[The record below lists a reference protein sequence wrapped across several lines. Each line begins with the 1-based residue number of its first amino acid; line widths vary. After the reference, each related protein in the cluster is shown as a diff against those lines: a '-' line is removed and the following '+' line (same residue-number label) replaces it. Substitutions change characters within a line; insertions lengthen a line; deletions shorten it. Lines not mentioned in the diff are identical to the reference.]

1 MLVDDWRNKRLA
13 RSNFPVSWVTDVVGL
28 VVTHTDLA
36 AGQLHMVNW
45 ATMSPWANIVELPQM
60 VPEANGVTEFVLPRD
75 AAGDEVA

>member
-1 MLVDDWRNKRLA
+1 
-13 RSNFPVSWVTDVVGL
+13 
-28 VVTHTDLA
+28 
-36 AGQLHMVNW
+36 MVNW